1 MSFTRKED
9 RYIETHK
16 TWNNIAQLYED
27 EFMDFGLYDDTYKK
41 FCDLLSKQDAA
52 VLEIGCG
59 PGNITRHILE
69 INPNLKVLA
78 TDVSKK
84 MIDLAKKNN
93 PHIETTVLDCR
104 NLKRIDNKYDGI
116 ICGFTI
122 PYLSKPDCMKLI
134 YDCGKLLANDG
145 ILYLSFISGNPEK
158 SGFITGNS
166 GYRSYFYYHEINT
179 IRREI
184 ELNQMSVVETIE
196 KNYKK
201 SDNTSEIHTII
212 HVKK

>member
-59 PGNITRHILE
+59 PGNIARHILE

-134 YDCGKLLANDG
+134 YDCGKL
-145 ILYLSFISGNPEK
+145 F
-158 SGFITGNS
+158 
-166 GYRSYFYYHEINT
+166 
-179 IRREI
+179 
-184 ELNQMSVVETIE
+184 
-196 KNYKK
+196 
-201 SDNTSEIHTII
+201 
-212 HVKK
+212 

>member
-27 EFMDFGLYDDTYKK
+27 EFMDFGLYDDTYKR
-41 FCDLLSKQDAA
+41 FCDLLSKQDAS

-59 PGNITRHILE
+59 LGNITRHILE

-93 PHIETTVLDCR
+93 PHAETTVLDCR
-104 NLKRIDNKYDGI
+104 NLKTIDNKYDGI

-122 PYLSKPDCMKLI
+122 PYLSKPDCIKLI
-134 YDCGKLLANDG
+134 YDCGKLLEDDG
-145 ILYLSFISGNPEK
+145 ILYLSFVSGNPEK
-158 SGFITGNS
+158 SGFITGSS
-166 GYRSYFYYHEINT
+166 GCRSYFYYHEINT
-179 IRREI
+179 IRREL
-184 ELNQMSVVETIE
+184 ELNQMSVVDIIE
-196 KNYKK
+196 KDYKK
-201 SDNTSEIHTII
+201 SDTTSEMHTII